1 MHTVLFAIQILLAV
15 VTVILI
21 AAAVL
26 HWLDSSD
33 DDKE

>member
-1 MHTVLFAIQILLAV
+1 MHTFLFAIQILLAV

-33 DDKE
+33 DDKD